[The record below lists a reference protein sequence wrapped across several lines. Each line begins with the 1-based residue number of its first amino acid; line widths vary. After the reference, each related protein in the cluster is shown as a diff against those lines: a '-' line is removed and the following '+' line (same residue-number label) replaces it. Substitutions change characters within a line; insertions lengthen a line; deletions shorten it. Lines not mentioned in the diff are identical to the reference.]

1 MIRLALDT
9 STMTQTV
16 AVSRGAEVVDAT
28 RFVLR
33 TGHSPDLARTI
44 GQMLS
49 RQGLA
54 LPDVDELVVG
64 VGPGSFTG
72 LRIGLALAKGIAA
85 VHGQP
90 IVPVPSFLACAALLP
105 PGGRLAVAVDARKR
119 QVYAACMETGL
130 PATLR
135 VPVGAY
141 PPADFA
147 AAVHADAD
155 ARPLWFCGSGFDV
168 YVVDPRE
175 GNVLVAVGEGFTPG
189 DRIVEIDVVYHD
201 DLKGFAQEDSRIMF
215 LFAIVPNTWHRPFP
229 DGGITVLAKASLTI
243 EI

>member
-1 MIRLALDT
+1 
-9 STMTQTV
+9 MTQTV

-168 YVVDPRE
+168 YADAFAAISDVGVRLPSSENTPSAAGLLAHVEAAGLVGSRAETVEPLYVRRAEAEEKRLARE
-175 GNVLVAVGEGFTPG
+175 AAA
-189 DRIVEIDVVYHD
+189 R
-201 DLKGFAQEDSRIMF
+201 S
-215 LFAIVPNTWHRPFP
+215 
-229 DGGITVLAKASLTI
+229 
-243 EI
+243 